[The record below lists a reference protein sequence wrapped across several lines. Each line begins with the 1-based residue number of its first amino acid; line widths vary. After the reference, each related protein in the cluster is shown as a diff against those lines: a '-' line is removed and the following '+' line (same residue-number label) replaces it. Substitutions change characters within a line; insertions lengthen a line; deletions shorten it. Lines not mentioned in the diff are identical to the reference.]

1 MGIFS
6 KSTRKP
12 TETERDAYLKALLDL
27 YQQLDEVDPG
37 NMKLWV
43 KVAQLNDKV
52 TTQGYEYRDAY
63 GKIEQLSVI
72 KEAQYLDGLRRTR
85 QTEGV

>member
-6 KSTRKP
+6 KPTRKP
-12 TETERDAYLKALLDL
+12 TDPERDAYLNALLDL
-27 YQQLDEVDPG
+27 YLQLDEVDPS

-52 TTQGYEYRDAY
+52 TTQGYEYRDVY

-72 KEAQYLDGLRRTR
+72 KEAQYVDGLRRAR
-85 QTEGV
+85 QIENA